1 MQTDL
6 ALISGASIPAP
17 FQAVLRQ
24 YPLLS
29 ADAEYHYAVQLHEN
43 DDINAAHMLVVSNLR
58 GVLHVARQYLGYGL
72 PYMDLVQEGSVGLM
86 RAVRRYNPY
95 QKVRLFAYALPWIKA
110 EIQKYVI
117 NNWKIVKAAT
127 TDAKKKLFFNLRSLK
142 SKLMPLGD
150 DTHAR
155 IAREL
160 GVPLRD
166 VIAMD
171 AHMHTPD
178 EALEYTVDDETTV
191 MLALPAPEEAQPEML
206 LLEAEKEKM
215 VTEGVASALAILDSR
230 SQHIVQARYIDEP
243 AATLQELAQTYGISI
258 ERVRQLE
265 ANALKKLKKALPYF
279 DNSGIA

>member
-17 FQAVLRQ
+17 LQAVLRQ
-24 YPLLS
+24 HPLLS

-43 DDINAAHMLVVSNLR
+43 NDINAAHMLVVSNLR

-95 QKVRLFAYALPWIKA
+95 HKVRLFAYALPWIKA

-155 IAREL
+155 IAQEL

-166 VIAMD
+166 VVAMD

-191 MLALPAPEEAQPEML
+191 MLALPAPEEGQPEML

-243 AATLQELAQTYGISI
+243 AATLQELAHTYGISI

-265 ANALKKLKKALPYF
+265 ANALKKLRKALPYF
-279 DNSGIA
+279 DSSAVA